1 MQITTDDED
10 VQRMLAQLDVKNLR
24 RTTKAA
30 FRAAGNV
37 IKAQAVKNYKAMF
50 PGSSRW
56 RALAVMP
63 FRDGCGAYVGIR
75 VFRKMSATAVK
86 STVAAVEKAGGS
98 LQDAKDA
105 TLGGW
110 VLYLLEAGVKP
121 RESRGRSKSK
131 KSNRGAFTGYR
142 FFASAAEAAD
152 SYGWWQSKFIEVVE
166 KKIKKIN
173 DEGG

>member
-1 MQITTDDED
+1 MRIATDDAD

-37 IKAQAVKNYKAMF
+37 IKNQAAKNYKNMF

-63 FRDGCGAYVGIR
+63 FRDGQGAYVGIR
-75 VFRKMSATAVK
+75 IFKKMSASNVK
-86 STVAAVEKAGGS
+86 STVNAVEKAGGS
-98 LQDAKDA
+98 LQDARDA

-121 RESRGRSKSK
+121 RESRGRSKTK
-131 KSNRGAFTGYR
+131 KSNRGSFTGYR
-142 FFASAAEAAD
+142 FFASAAEWAD
-152 SYGWWQSKFIEVVE
+152 GGKWQERFISVVE
-166 KKIKKIN
+166 KKIQKLNK
-173 DEGG
+173 